1 MVVNDILQVLP
12 NLSPAE
18 RAQIFQ
24 ELCQLLD
31 EDLVREF
38 GPTSVERQML
48 NAASV
53 HHARES
59 DAGTPWYESFKK
71 LKEKQQAT
79 ANKQLADE
87 K

>member
-1 MVVNDILQVLP
+1 MTADDILNALA
-12 NLSPAE
+12 NLTPAE

-53 HHARES
+53 QPARES

-71 LKEKQQAT
+71 LKEKQDAR

>member
-1 MVVNDILQVLP
+1 MTASEILQALP

-24 ELCQLLD
+24 QLCQMLD

-48 NAASV
+48 GAAPV
-53 HHARES
+53 QHAHDS
-59 DAGTPWYESFKK
+59 DAGIPWYESYKA
-71 LKEKQQAT
+71 LKEKQQTA
-79 ANKQLADE
+79 ANKQLTDG